1 MGTKNVDEGQK
12 ILNSDVFSKDIM
24 DTFNETT
31 TINPFNNVTPTST
44 ERSSTEKLL
53 ETNVYYYDDN
63 EYDQDYLGVIE
74 ESIDRISEEKHVI
87 IFVKTQQENS
97 VLTPND
103 LQYGLVGV
111 VDYDM
116 TIFINDEPAVV
127 QQTIN
132 SYDNVIFV
140 DANID
145 SERRISGNVFSDSK
159 PLEDLEGEDYE
170 EALSVLNQVSSILEG
185 SIASHSVTTTTQS
198 AIVDIVNVPRKIIIM
213 ITSPVSIIKE
223 DVETVLRNELLD
235 ADTEVVVHVNSPQEV
250 LQLEYQ
256 TKAVPILV
264 TPVIDRD
271 LKSVSGNIY
280 YNSEPLE
287 NIRDQEKYDEAF
299 QILSSVIKLL
309 EANVKNG
316 ASNEDNLPYEEISQ
330 NQIIEE
336 TKKILIAINTQE
348 TILNRINKNRLTFE
362 VSNQENAETVV
373 LFNPSK
379 DVIQQQLDGYA
390 VPILINLEVD
400 KSLQMY
406 ETILYRYQPIENLNA
421 DDYDKAIRLLTMVK
435 SSVQTDLQ
443 ILVQEEAEDQSFD
456 SYGERENIV
465 ASEFIL
471 ADYEV
476 EDLDEGSGSQEISGT
491 DNPSKN
497 LDFGFIQE
505 ITSF

>member
-1 MGTKNVDEGQK
+1 M
-12 ILNSDVFSKDIM
+12 NSDVFSQEKV
-24 DTFNETT
+24 TETT
-31 TINPFNNVTPTST
+31 TINPSNDIETTTT
-44 ERSSTEKLL
+44 ERLNTEELL
-53 ETNVYYYDDN
+53 ETNVYYYDDE
-63 EYDQDYLGVIE
+63 EYDKDYLGVIE

-87 IFVKTQQENS
+87 IFVKTQQANS

-103 LQYGLVGV
+103 LQYGLEGV
-111 VDYDM
+111 VDYNM

-159 PLEDLEGEDYE
+159 PLEDLEGEEYE

-185 SIASHSVTTTTQS
+185 SIASYSVTTTTQS

-235 ADTEVVVHVNSPQEV
+235 ADTEVVVHVNAPQEV
-250 LQLEYQ
+250 LQQEYQ

-299 QILSSVIKLL
+299 QILSSVTRLL
-309 EANVKNG
+309 EASAKN
-316 ASNEDNLPYEEISQ
+316 SVLNEDNLSYEEISQ
-330 NQIIEE
+330 NQIIKE
-336 TKKILIAINTQE
+336 TKKILIAINIQE
-348 TILNRINKNRLTFE
+348 TLIDRINTNGLTYE
-362 VSNQENAETVV
+362 VSNQENAEVTV

-379 DVIQQQLDGYA
+379 ELTQQQLDGYT
-390 VPILINLEVD
+390 VPILINLVVKE
-400 KSLQMY
+400 SLQMDG
-406 ETILYRYQPIENLNA
+406 TILYKYQPIENLGA
-421 DDYDKAIRLLTMVK
+421 DDYDKAIRLLSIVK
-435 SSVQTDLQ
+435 SSVQTDLD
-443 ILVQEEAEDQSFD
+443 ILANEEVEEKGNFDTYED
-456 SYGERENIV
+456 RENII
-465 ASEFIL
+465 ASEFLL

-476 EDLDEGSGSQEISGT
+476 DELEEGSGSEESHGT

>member
-1 MGTKNVDEGQK
+1 MNSNVVSQK
-12 ILNSDVFSKDIM
+12 EV
-24 DTFNETT
+24 TETT
-31 TINPFNNVTPTST
+31 TINPSNDIETTTT
-44 ERSSTEKLL
+44 ERLNTEELL
-53 ETNVYYYDDN
+53 ETNVYYYDDE
-63 EYDQDYLGVIE
+63 EYDKDYLKVIE

-87 IFVKTQQENS
+87 IFVKTQQDHS

-103 LQYGLVGV
+103 LQYGLEGV
-111 VDYDM
+111 VDYNM

-159 PLEDLEGEDYE
+159 PLEDLEGEEYE

-185 SIASHSVTTTTQS
+185 SIASYSVTTTTQS

-235 ADTEVVVHVNSPQEV
+235 ADTEVVVHVNAPQEV
-250 LQLEYQ
+250 LQQEYQ

-271 LKSVSGNIY
+271 LKSVSANIY

-299 QILSSVIKLL
+299 QILSSVTRLL
-309 EANVKNG
+309 EASAKN
-316 ASNEDNLPYEEISQ
+316 SVLNEDNLSYEEISQ
-330 NQIIEE
+330 NQIIKE
-336 TKKILIAINTQE
+336 TKKILIAINIQE
-348 TILNRINKNRLTFE
+348 TLIDRINTNGLTYE
-362 VSNQENAETVV
+362 VSNQENAEVTVI
-373 LFNPSK
+373 FNPSK
-379 DVIQQQLDGYA
+379 ELIQQQLDGYT
-390 VPILINLEVD
+390 VPILINLVVKE
-400 KSLQMY
+400 SLQMDG
-406 ETILYRYQPIENLNA
+406 TILYKYQPIENLDA
-421 DDYDKAIRLLTMVK
+421 DDYDKAIRLLSMVK
-435 SSVQTDLQ
+435 SSVQTDLE
-443 ILVQEEAEDQSFD
+443 ILANEEAEDKESFD
-456 SYGERENIV
+456 TYEDKDDII
-465 ASEFIL
+465 ASEFLL

-476 EDLDEGSGSQEISGT
+476 DEVEEGSGSEETHGT